1 MPVKQNVFCRHFFAP
16 NTQVFDSTEIFGTI
30 VIPRYASGF
39 QKMSGKITRL
49 TLRAL
54 DSFARLLPG
63 KDSTPQHLH
72 TGRRGEEA
80 AYFYLRECGYVM
92 VARNYRSPRSRSE
105 LDLVGWDGTT
115 LCFIEVKTRTTRVL
129 MPAEAAVDAEKQ
141 RDLSHVAREFLRKVK
156 SDPPFRF
163 DIVSVYF
170 EPGLA
175 PDIELF
181 RDAFVIS

>member
-1 MPVKQNVFCRHFFAP
+1 
-16 NTQVFDSTEIFGTI
+16 
-30 VIPRYASGF
+30 
-39 QKMSGKITRL
+39 MSSAGLLTRL

-54 DSFARLLPG
+54 DSLTRLLPR
-63 KDSTPQHLH
+63 KDSTPHHLH

-80 AYFYLRECGYVM
+80 AYFFLRQQGYVM

-105 LDLVGWDGTT
+105 LDLVGWDGGT
-115 LCFIEVKTRTTRVL
+115 LCFIEVKTRSTRGM

-141 RDLSHVAREFLRKVK
+141 RDLSRVAREFLRKTK
-156 SDPPFRF
+156 SDPPYRF

-170 EPGLA
+170 ESGVE

-181 RDAFVIS
+181 RNAFLMA

>member
-1 MPVKQNVFCRHFFAP
+1 MPV
-16 NTQVFDSTEIFGTI
+16 
-30 VIPRYASGF
+30 SG
-39 QKMSGKITRL
+39 SLTRL
-49 TLRAL
+49 ALRSL
-54 DSFARLLPG
+54 DSLARLLPR

-80 AYFYLRECGYVM
+80 AYFYLREQGYVI

-105 LDLVGWDGTT
+105 LDLVGWDGRT
-115 LCFIEVKTRTTRVL
+115 LSFIEVKTRTTRNI
-129 MPAEAAVDAEKQ
+129 MPAEAAVDAGKQ
-141 RDLSHVAREFLRKVK
+141 RDLSHVAREFLRKIK
-156 SDPPFRF
+156 PDPPFRF

-181 RDAFVIS
+181 RDAFTIA